1 MMSLLPLLSSFPAWP
16 YLGLFV
22 TAFAAA
28 TILPFSSEAA
38 VVAAM
43 LAGLDPAAILLWA
56 SLGNCLACLFN
67 YGIGYLFYKPARQK
81 LRQSRYGRIA
91 LIYTKKYG
99 MWSMLFSWAP
109 LIGDPLTIVGGLFRL
124 PLLPFLL
131 LVFSLRIG
139 RYALIIWVM

>member
-1 MMSLLPLLSSFPAWP
+1 MTPLFAGIAWP
-16 YLGLFV
+16 YLGLFA

-43 LAGLDPAAILLWA
+43 LAGLDPAPILFWA

-67 YGIGYLFYKPARQK
+67 YGLGRLFYHPARKK
-81 LRQSRYGRIA
+81 LRESRYGRIS
-91 LIYTKKYG
+91 LIWAKKYG
-99 MWSMLFSWAP
+99 MWSMFLSWAP

-124 PLLPFLL
+124 PLLPFIL

-139 RYALIIWVM
+139 RYALIIWIM